1 MLNEGK
7 QPSDFMKEAL
17 LEAQKALEEGEVPVG
32 VVIEKDGV
40 IIGRGHNRTEGAKDP
55 TAHGEIEAIR
65 QASEALGGWRL
76 TGCRMYVTMEPCAM
90 CAGAIVLARL
100 DKVFIGTMD
109 PKTGACGSLRN
120 ILQDERLNHFAEI
133 ETGLMQQECQEI
145 MKSFFKKLRQ
155 RNKERKIA
163 ARSGAFQEE

>member
-65 QASEALGGWRL
+65 QASETLGGWRL

-133 ETGLMQQECQEI
+133 ETGLMQQECQDI
-145 MKSFFKKLRQ
+145 MKSFFKRLRQ

-163 ARSGAFQEE
+163 ARNGAFQEE

>member
-32 VVIEKDGV
+32 AVIEKDGV

-65 QASEALGGWRL
+65 QAAKALGGWRL

-120 ILQDERLNHFAEI
+120 VLQDERLNHFAEI
-133 ETGLMQQECQEI
+133 ETGLLQQECQDI
-145 MKSFFKKLRQ
+145 MKSFFKNLRQ
-155 RNKERKIA
+155 RNKKKRSA
-163 ARSGAFQEE
+163 AQSGAFQEE